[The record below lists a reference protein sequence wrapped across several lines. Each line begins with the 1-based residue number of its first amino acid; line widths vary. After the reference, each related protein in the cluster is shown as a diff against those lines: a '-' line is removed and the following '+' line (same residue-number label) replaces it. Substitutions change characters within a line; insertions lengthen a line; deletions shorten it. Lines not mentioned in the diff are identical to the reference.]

1 MDDAEVTR
9 HAIALS
15 LSAWSQLN
23 TVAQDGSTS
32 DADAL
37 QAYIQACPFV
47 TSGDSPAMKAALQA
61 LQKVTFT
68 QKQTSRSRPN
78 APSKNNINKT
88 ASTAPAS
95 KEAARV
101 AMRITISAWSQLLV
115 QSSSSTTV
123 LDDFHTMKLYIQQC
137 PFVGPISDARA
148 AALEGLEHASL
159 QQLETFVVPP
169 ALVDNQAGEDAESD
183 SEESVADKNS
193 QNARQQAALS
203 KSSSIHSK
211 SRRQKPVLP
220 LRPILFLLRLVLLDL
235 PMALLFASYLALLWV
250 RRVDHLYLQP
260 AMKAAVWSEDRAEE
274 EITYYN
280 RECDVRDMTTH
291 NPNDLFIPVAP
302 LDASS
307 SSTTGNNAAA
317 IQQAYEHQLRHGFS
331 IFQSVLTESTMG
343 DLRNYVVSRNRQLSE
358 EESIFVIENDNRFSF
373 GLGTEEPSVIRAVKE
388 LATHPRLAPA
398 LEKVLGKNPALIEM
412 TAITSTYG
420 AVDQWWHD
428 DVVASASAMKYG
440 RTFGPSYSIFVQLQD
455 TTTAMGA
462 TAVCPGSHKCASG
475 QMEVFCHEHGFQA
488 VNTTSGYWK
497 AGDALLMNMNS
508 YHRGTAHVDPKAQDR
523 VMLIL
528 TFVPKPEEKAESRQL
543 SQGITFSLRWDMW
556 GHTLYDLAQADERM
570 TQPWATLRALGLYKE
585 KDASWGIDY
594 VSSATM
600 RMANEDNGFRLDEL
614 DVFLER
620 GGFSWLPQFLNGQIS
635 QDENW
640 HDFLHDTVE
649 RCLEFFSYLNG
660 FVVGLYII
668 VLVAVC
674 VVSPD
679 NFGVRR
685 LGTTFGWSTLFYGI
699 VYAAWIAAN
708 HHVDNSQW
716 AKDIVAGRR
725 YAGAFKEEA
734 TFAPNYKHLPSTLP
748 HQKDVLI
755 ETRYASRQLDMYN
768 DWTRDHP
775 GSQLFQT
782 LVREYATAYGSVRSE
797 LFEDAT
803 AGFIVGAVEFSQ
815 GRFLL
820 QNRNE
825 WLWLDRKD
833 AIDFTRA
840 ELVVETHPL
849 LKYMR
854 QELRFLESD
863 YKYGVH
869 RGTVLSQKSLDA
881 LKHLKNTLLR
891 NTPAG
896 KAIFTS
902 VEEKETGQQSE
913 IKAVFYQIHPK
924 LVISTGT
931 KRPFSA
937 LKGQRRIVGL
947 TDKPTEP
954 KFGQWLKS
962 GDPIEGTEV
971 LETGDAHWYKG
982 TLFKVTASGSYY
994 NKYDDNSYSVVSR
1007 NLVRLYKPYFVG
1019 EELEVL
1025 LEDDNVDVGTIS
1037 LDHDDGTYDIFLDDE
1052 EKLLQ
1057 AVPSGDLRRIREGFM
1072 EQEREIRKNYA

>member
-9 HAIALS
+9 RAIGIS

-23 TVAQDGSTS
+23 TTVQDAGSS

-37 QAYIQACPFV
+37 KAYIQACPFV
-47 TSGDSPAMKAALQA
+47 ASSDSPAMKAAIQA
-61 LQKVTFT
+61 LQKMTLSEK
-68 QKQTSRSRPN
+68 QKPRSRPN
-78 APSKNNINKT
+78 IPSKNNEKT

-95 KEAARV
+95 GEAARV

-137 PFVGPISDARA
+137 PFIGPTSEARV

-159 QQLETFVVPP
+159 QELETFVVPP
-169 ALVDNQAGEDAESD
+169 ALVDNQAGEDGESD
-183 SEESVADKNS
+183 SEESVADKNC
-193 QNARQQAALS
+193 QNARQQAAIANALS
-203 KSSSIHSK
+203 TPSN
-211 SRRQKPVLP
+211 SRQQKPALP
-220 LRPILFLLRLVLLDL
+220 LRPILFLLRSVLLDL
-235 PMALLFASYLALLWV
+235 PMALLFASYLSLLWV

-291 NPNDLFIPVAP
+291 DPNDLLIPVAP
-302 LDASS
+302 LDTSA
-307 SSTTGNNAAA
+307 TGKNAAA
-317 IQQAYEHQLRHGFS
+317 VQQAYEHQLRHGFS
-331 IFQSVLTESTMG
+331 IFQSVLTESTME
-343 DLRNYVVSRNRQLSE
+343 DLRNYVISRNRQLSE

-412 TAITSTYG
+412 TAITSSYG

-475 QMEVFCHEHGFQA
+475 QMEVFCNEHGFQA
-488 VNTTSGYWK
+488 VNTTSGFWK

-508 YHRGTAHVDPKAQDR
+508 YHRGTAHIDPNAQDR

-528 TFVPKPEEKAESRQL
+528 TFVPKPQEKAESRQL

-556 GHTLYDLAQADERM
+556 GHTLYDLAQADKRM

-620 GGFSWLPQFLNGQIS
+620 GGFTWLPQFLNGQIS
-635 QDENW
+635 QDGNW

-649 RCLEFFSYLNG
+649 RCLEFSSYLNG

-668 VLVAVC
+668 VLVAAC
-674 VVSPD
+674 IISPKK
-679 NFGVRR
+679 FGVRG
-685 LGTTFGWSTLFYGI
+685 LGTSVGRSALLYGI
-699 VYAAWIAAN
+699 VYAMWMAAN
-708 HHVDNSQW
+708 DHVDNSQW
-716 AKDIVAGRR
+716 AKDIVAGRK

-734 TFAPNYKHLPSTLP
+734 TFTPMYKHLPSTLP
-748 HQKDVLI
+748 HQNDVLI

-775 GSQLFQT
+775 GSQLFQM
-782 LVREYATAYGSVRSE
+782 LVREYATAYDSVKLD
-797 LFEDAT
+797 LFENAT
-803 AGFIVGAVEFSQ
+803 ADYIVGAVEFSQ
-815 GRFLL
+815 GRFLF

-833 AIDFTRA
+833 AIDFTKA
-840 ELVVETHPL
+840 ELVVEAYPL
-849 LKYMR
+849 LKNTR

-869 RGTVLSQKSLDA
+869 RGTVLAQKSLDA
-881 LKHLKNTLLR
+881 LKHLKIKLLR

-902 VEEKETGQQSE
+902 LEEMEIGQQSKTNAAF
-913 IKAVFYQIHPK
+913 IQTRSK
-924 LVISTGT
+924 LASSTQT
-931 KRPFSA
+931 KRPLTV

-994 NKYDDNSYSVVSR
+994 NKYDDNSYSIVSR
-1007 NLVRLYKPYFVG
+1007 ILVRPYKPYFVG

-1025 LEDDNVDVGTIS
+1025 LEDDYVEVGTIS
-1037 LDHDDGTYDIFLDDE
+1037 VDHGDGTYDIFLDDE

-1057 AVPSGDLRRIREGFM
+1057 AVPSGDLRRIRENFM
-1072 EQEREIRKNYA
+1072 EQERQSRNNYA